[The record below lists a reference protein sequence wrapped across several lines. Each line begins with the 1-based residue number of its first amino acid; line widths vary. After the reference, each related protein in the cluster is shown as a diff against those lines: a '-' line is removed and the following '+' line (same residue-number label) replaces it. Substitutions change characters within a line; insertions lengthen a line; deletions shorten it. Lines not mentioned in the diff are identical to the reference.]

1 MLRSQELKKKSRIAF
16 EWVLKANGA
25 VMKAETKVR
34 ADHAKSRGVPLP
46 DELAATIASYP
57 LQMAACRAVKQCL
70 DSAEQSV
77 YEDLQ
82 CTYRGVVDKVTG
94 EVLENCKPKNVSLV
108 AFEWVLMT
116 NGNIMKAVTHVRAD
130 NAKTRGV
137 PIPDELVA
145 HFASCSL
152 QKVARRAVERYLDSA
167 DGASKRSPYEEL
179 QCTYRGV
186 VDEVTGEVFEN
197 RNPKTVSLVAFEWML
212 HINGAIMKAV
222 THVRADDAQNQRV
235 PLPKE
240 LDAAVEKVLLWQ
252 AASSA
257 AEGVT
262 REVVDKNLLKDV
274 ECQYSAGIF
283 LI

>member
-1 MLRSQELKKKSRIAF
+1 MLRSQELTKKSRIAF
-16 EWVLKANGA
+16 EWVLKANGV
-25 VMKAETKVR
+25 VMKAETHVR
-34 ADHAKSRGVPLP
+34 ADNAKSRGVPLP
-46 DELAATIASYP
+46 DELAATIASYS

-82 CTYRGVVDKVTG
+82 CTYRGVVDEDTG
-94 EVLENCKPKNVSLV
+94 EVL
-108 AFEWVLMT
+108 
-116 NGNIMKAVTHVRAD
+116 D
-130 NAKTRGV
+130 
-137 PIPDELVA
+137 
-145 HFASCSL
+145 
-152 QKVARRAVERYLDSA
+152 
-167 DGASKRSPYEEL
+167 
-179 QCTYRGV
+179 
-186 VDEVTGEVFEN
+186 N

-222 THVRADDAQNQRV
+222 THVRADHDKNQGV

-274 ECQYSAGIF
+274 E
-283 LI
+283 